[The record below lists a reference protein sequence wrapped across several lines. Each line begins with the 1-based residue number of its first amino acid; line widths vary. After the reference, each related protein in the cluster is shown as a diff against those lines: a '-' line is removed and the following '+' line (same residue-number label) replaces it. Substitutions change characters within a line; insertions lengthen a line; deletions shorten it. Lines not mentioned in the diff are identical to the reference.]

1 MARRQQIFTAL
12 EVTNIV
18 TGEDDDPEYIFPG
31 SDDDFDASLDDIQD
45 PLDREQGIIL
55 FIVRRQL

>member
-1 MARRQQIFTAL
+1 MARRKQIFTAL

-31 SDDDFDASLDDIQD
+31 SDDDFDASLDDDIQD
-45 PLDREQGIIL
+45 PLENKVL
-55 FIVRRQL
+55 YYL

>member
-1 MARRQQIFTAL
+1 MARKETFTAL

-45 PLDREQGIIL
+45 PLDREQGNIYSL
-55 FIVRRQL
+55 